1 MKHYILILIIALVYS
16 CGSSKQNIVN
26 NSTDVEEQEVVVED
40 KEMVDESDKAT
51 MEMKETEK
59 VSDSE
64 DMSEKDMTDTTET
77 KNDSATG
84 NTTSEAFD
92 HNSWETLLKA
102 HVSDKGNVNY
112 KAFKSDASKLRA
124 YINLLSANMPN
135 EEWSREDKLAYWINA
150 YNALTVDL
158 IIRNYPLNS
167 IKDIKNPWDQ
177 RLWKLGAKWYN
188 LNEIEHQIL
197 RKMDEP
203 RIHFAI
209 VCASFSCPKLQ
220 NTAFTASNLED
231 QLTDA
236 TKTFLADKDRNNI
249 SANSLQLSKIFKW
262 FSKDF
267 KTNGSVVDFID
278 LYTEVDISPNAKK
291 TYKTYNWDLND

>member
-1 MKHYILILIIALVYS
+1 MKYHIIILTIAFAYS
-16 CGSSKQNIVN
+16 CGSSKQTIAD
-26 NSTDVEEQEVVVED
+26 NSTENKEQVAVVTE
-40 KEMVDESDKAT
+40 KEMVDEPEKT
-51 MEMKETEK
+51 MEMKDTEK
-59 VSDSE
+59 ASDPKE
-64 DMSEKDMTDTTET
+64 MSKEEMKDTMDKDDAMEKD
-77 KNDSATG
+77 
-84 NTTSEAFD
+84 NTTPEAFD
-92 HNSWETLLKA
+92 HNLWNTLLQS
-102 HVSDKGNVNY
+102 HVSDAGNVDY

-124 YINLLSANMPN
+124 YIDLLSTNMPN
-135 EEWSREDKLAYWINA
+135 DGWSREDKLAYWINA

-177 RLWKLGAKWYN
+177 RLWKLGEKWYN

-220 NTAFTASNLED
+220 NTSFTASNLEG

-236 TKTFLADKDRNNI
+236 TKTFLADNNRNNI

-267 KTNGSVVDFID
+267 KTNGSVIDFID
-278 LYTEVDISPNAKK
+278 LYTDVDISPNAKK